1 MDIHTKLMNA
11 LREERTIPQIKRS
24 ITLEREQLASDQ
36 RGLAHIVE
44 QIAAVGDSEQTIQD
58 WRVQMA
64 RLGRPSV
71 LVPKHMLEDQRA
83 LQAHTQTR
91 EALMESI
98 SAREEKLGLLE
109 AELEQARA
117 AATDAT
123 WQIISKQADTVAA
136 EMQKALTVYTDLA
149 RKLFALHQLSRHGKS
164 EYFSQETQ
172 RLFAPLPIDAPRT
185 AYLQA
190 QGLDPF
196 QYAAQIKP
204 YVDKM
209 REYRAALIE
218 NPDAPY
224 PG

>member
-1 MDIHTKLMNA
+1 MS
-11 LREERTIPQIKRS
+11 REISEITRD
-24 ITLEREQLASDQ
+24 ITLQREQMESDR

-44 QIAAVGDSEQTIQD
+44 QIAAVGDAEQTIQD
-58 WRVQMA
+58 WRVSMA

-83 LQAHTQTR
+83 LQAYTQTR

-136 EMQKALTVYTDLA
+136 EMQKAQNEYTHLA
-149 RKLFALHQLSRHGKS
+149 RLLFALNQLSRPGKS
-164 EYFSQETQ
+164 EYFKPETQ
-172 RLFAPLPIDAPRT
+172 RVFAPLPVDAPRT

-190 QGLDPF
+190 QGLDQF
-196 QYAAQIKP
+196 GYAAKIKP
-204 YVDKM
+204 YVTAAQ
-209 REYRAALIE
+209 EWRAALIE
-218 NPDAPY
+218 NPQAEY
-224 PG
+224 PRT